1 MVRKHNFQ
9 EWVTDN
15 CFIIFMILT
24 FASFAFNFP
33 GIFRVLLWV
42 LIVFANIRFCRIK
55 SAMDA
60 LIVAYF
66 VGAFLSLTGM
76 IFRPYPIEFF
86 YKVFVDS
93 YIPVLFYFIGKHSEN
108 QIQTRFYN
116 RTLIA
121 ILFVY
126 VVGFYYSLTMPS
138 WYVEKT
144 LALANLHT
152 SYTEDTIM
160 YARFGSFLD
169 SYHVANLG
177 VVALCISFGLIKTD
191 DRISIRLLDYFGLG
205 IVIVAVLLSQQRVAM
220 FIGGAFLI
228 YYVLKS
234 SKNKTAI
241 FGILSVLLI
250 LLFVIPLIID
260 DAIVSEVLARFSG
273 ESRSTMVSSRTHQWI
288 EAIKGVI
295 EPVFGNG
302 IGSGGHIAIEH
313 GWHPAIADG
322 SYFKIW
328 LEGGMYSTFLFLI
341 ILVVSLWKAF
351 VNRNKYYVEFPALC
365 FFSCSLLGANI
376 IDMPYII
383 APMWYAIGRVN
394 KNDKIKIV

>member
-1 MVRKHNFQ
+1 
-9 EWVTDN
+9 
-15 CFIIFMILT
+15 
-24 FASFAFNFP
+24 
-33 GIFRVLLWV
+33 
-42 LIVFANIRFCRIK
+42 
-55 SAMDA
+55 MDA
-60 LIVAYF
+60 MIVAYF

-273 ESRSTMVSSRTHQWI
+273 ESRSAMVSSRTHQWI

-341 ILVVSLWKAF
+341 ILIVSLWKAF

-394 KNDKIKIV
+394 KNDKIKIA

>member
-1 MVRKHNFQ
+1 
-9 EWVTDN
+9 
-15 CFIIFMILT
+15 MILT

-341 ILVVSLWKAF
+341 ILIVSLWKAF

-376 IDMPYII
+376 LDMPYII

>member
-1 MVRKHNFQ
+1 
-9 EWVTDN
+9 
-15 CFIIFMILT
+15 MILT

-144 LALANLHT
+144 LAIANLHT

-273 ESRSTMVSSRTHQWI
+273 ESRSAMVSSRTHQWI

-341 ILVVSLWKAF
+341 ILIVSLWKAF

-394 KNDKIKIV
+394 KIDKIKNSIV

>member
-1 MVRKHNFQ
+1 
-9 EWVTDN
+9 
-15 CFIIFMILT
+15 MILT

-33 GIFRVLLWV
+33 GVFRVLLWV

-60 LIVAYF
+60 MIVAYF

-273 ESRSTMVSSRTHQWI
+273 ESRSAMVSSRTHQWI

-341 ILVVSLWKAF
+341 ILIVSLWKAF

-394 KNDKIKIV
+394 KNDKIKIA

>member
-1 MVRKHNFQ
+1 MVRKHNFR

-24 FASFAFNFP
+24 FASFAFDFP
-33 GIFRVLLWV
+33 GVFRVLLWV
-42 LIVFANIRFCRIK
+42 LIVFANLRFCRIK

-177 VVALCISFGLIKTD
+177 VVALCISFGLTKVD
-191 DRISIRLLDYFGLG
+191 DRVGIRLLDYLGLA
-205 IVIVAVLLSQQRVAM
+205 IIIVAVMLSQQRVAM
-220 FIGGAFLI
+220 FIGGAFLL
-228 YYVLKS
+228 YYVFKS

-260 DAIVSEVLARFSG
+260 DVLVSEVLARFSG
-273 ESRSTMVSSRTHQWI
+273 ESRSAMVSSRTHQWI
-288 EAIKGVI
+288 EALTGVV
-295 EPVFGNG
+295 EPIFGNG
-302 IGSGGHIAIEH
+302 IGSGGHIAIER
-313 GWHPAIADG
+313 GMHPSIADG

-341 ILVVSLWKAF
+341 ILIVSLWKAF

-394 KNDKIKIV
+394 KNDKIKIA

>member
-341 ILVVSLWKAF
+341 ILIVSLWKAF

>member
-33 GIFRVLLWV
+33 GVFRVLLWV

-60 LIVAYF
+60 MIVAYF

-273 ESRSTMVSSRTHQWI
+273 ESRSAMVSSRTHQWI

-341 ILVVSLWKAF
+341 ILIVSLWKAF

-394 KNDKIKIV
+394 KNDKIKIA